1 MTGLGSPGRRRIALR
16 RWVPYLLVAVTCT
29 LAVLAAVYAAASAE
43 YRRQA
48 AFLADAD
55 ETRHQI
61 QVRLNTYIEL
71 VRAGTALLAAS
82 NEVNHAEFRAFVRR
96 LEVRER
102 YPGIEGVGFA
112 QHVARQDLASFVR
125 DVQLDGVPLRVRP
138 TGDRSEYETIVF
150 LEPIDGRNQ
159 DAIGFDLATDPAQL
173 AAMERARDTGQPALS
188 DRVSGS
194 PVAAIADDSV
204 VLYVPVYRT
213 GWPMSTVDERRR
225 ALHGFVFSALRI
237 ERLLQYIAAT
247 RPVTF
252 EVYDGPDATPRALI
266 HASAMPAARPAYE
279 AAGSFRI
286 AERQW
291 LIVVKSSAG
300 RSLLVPAASRNAL
313 LVGGILSLLLFLIT
327 RIQIGAWETTK
338 RHEIA
343 LRESEQALRASET
356 QLRELVVRERDA
368 RAQAEAADKAKDDF
382 LVALSHE
389 LRTPLNAVLGWIT
402 ILRNE
407 SSREDRRVHALG
419 VIEKNARL
427 QAHLIE
433 DLLDVSRILLG
444 KMTVTL
450 EPVAMAT
457 VVASVLDSV
466 RPAADT
472 AGVELSSTMISS
484 GLIRGDA
491 PRVHQIVWNLIS
503 NAVKFTPAGGR
514 VSVELTEDGG
524 RVELRVRDTGV
535 GIAPEFLPHVF
546 ERFRQAETS
555 SARSHSGLGLGLA
568 ITRHLVEMHGGSVE
582 AHSDGPQRG
591 ALFIVSIPAA
601 PVPASA
607 DDIAKLAY
615 VREGGEAA
623 TYGTATPFAS

>member
-1 MTGLGSPGRRRIALR
+1 
-16 RWVPYLLVAVTCT
+16 VPYVLLAVTCT
-29 LAVLAAVYAAASAE
+29 LAVLAAVYAASTAE

-55 ETRHQI
+55 ETRQQI
-61 QVRLNTYIEL
+61 QVRLNTYLDL

-112 QHVARQDLASFVR
+112 QHVARQDLGSFVR
-125 DVQLDGVPLRVRP
+125 DLELDGVQLRLRP
-138 TGDRSEYETIVF
+138 TGDRPASETIVF
-150 LEPIDGRNQ
+150 LEPIDSRNQ
-159 DAIGFDLATDPAQL
+159 ESLGFDLSTDPVQL
-173 AAMERARDTGQPALS
+173 AAMARARDTGHPALS
-188 DRVSGS
+188 DRVRGGS
-194 PVAAIADDSV
+194 PVAAIAEDSV

-213 GWPMSTVDERRR
+213 GAPTATVDERRR
-225 ALHGFVFSALRI
+225 ALHGFVFSSLRI
-237 ERLLQYIAAT
+237 ERLLQRIAAA

-252 EVYDGPDATPRALI
+252 EVYDGPNAAPDALI
-266 HASAMPAARPAYE
+266 HASAMPTSRPAYE
-279 AAGSFRI
+279 AAGAFRI

-291 LIVVKSSAG
+291 LIVVKSTAQ

-313 LVGGILSLLLFLIT
+313 LAGALLSVLVFLIT

-343 LRESEQALRASET
+343 LRESEQALRASEA

-407 SSREDRRVHALG
+407 SSHEDRRLHAVD
-419 VIEKNARL
+419 VIERNARL

-433 DLLDVSRILLG
+433 DLLDVQRILLG
-444 KMTVTL
+444 KMTVKL

-457 VVASVLDSV
+457 VVGSVLDSV
-466 RPAADT
+466 RPAAET
-472 AGVELSSTMISS
+472 AGVELSSTTINA

-491 PRVHQIVWNLIS
+491 PRVHQIVWNLVS
-503 NAVKFTPAGGR
+503 NAIKFTPPGGR
-514 VSVELTEDGG
+514 VTLELTKDGG
-524 RVELRVRDTGV
+524 QVELRVRDTGV

-546 ERFRQAETS
+546 ERFRQADS
-555 SARSHSGLGLGLA
+555 ASARSHSGLGLGLA
-568 ITRHLVEMHGGSVE
+568 ITRHLVEMHGGSIA
-582 AHSDGPQRG
+582 AHSDGPERG
-591 ALFIVSIPAA
+591 ALFIVRLPAA
-601 PVPASA
+601 PVPAGA
-607 DDIAKLAY
+607 DDIARLAY
-615 VREGGEAA
+615 VRDVDEAA
-623 TYGTATPFAS
+623 AYGTATPFAS

>member
-1 MTGLGSPGRRRIALR
+1 
-16 RWVPYLLVAVTCT
+16 VPYLLVAVTCT
-29 LAVLAAVYAAASAE
+29 LAVLAAVYATSTAE

-48 AFLADAD
+48 AFMAEAA
-55 ETRHQI
+55 ETRQQI

-82 NEVNHAEFRAFVRR
+82 NEVNHAEFRAFVKR

-125 DVQLDGVPLRVRP
+125 DVELDGVPLRVRP

-150 LEPIDGRNQ
+150 LEPIDSRNQ
-159 DAIGFDLATDPAQL
+159 DAIGFDLATDRAQL

-188 DRVSGS
+188 DRVSGGS

-213 GWPMSTVDERRR
+213 GRPTSTVEERRR
-225 ALHGFVFSALRI
+225 ALHGFVFSSLRI
-237 ERLLQYIAAT
+237 ERLLQYIAAA

-300 RSLLVPAASRNAL
+300 RSLLVPAAARNAL

-327 RIQIGAWETTK
+327 RFQIAAWETTK

-356 QLRELVVRERDA
+356 QLRELVVREREA

-389 LRTPLNAVLGWIT
+389 LRTPLNAVLGWVA

-407 SSREDRRVHALG
+407 ASSEDRRLHALG

-444 KMTVTL
+444 KMTVNL

-466 RPAADT
+466 RPAAAT

-491 PRVHQIVWNLIS
+491 PRIHQIVWNLIS
-503 NAVKFTPAGGR
+503 NAIKFTPAGGR
-514 VSVELTEDGG
+514 VSVELAEEGG

-546 ERFRQAETS
+546 ERFRQADTS
-555 SARSHSGLGLGLA
+555 SARSHAGLGLGLA
-568 ITRHLVEMHGGSVE
+568 ITRHLVERHGGSVE
-582 AHSDGPQRG
+582 AHSDGLQRG
-591 ALFIVSIPAA
+591 ALFIVRIPAA

-607 DDIAKLAY
+607 DDIARLAY
-615 VREGGEAA
+615 IRDGDGAA